1 TAGQKRKRPSPS
13 GPKHPS
19 PSRPKHPYLAG
30 NFAPIRQTL
39 PLTPCTYTGAIPP
52 ELACGEYVRNGS
64 NPVSDNEL
72 GRDAHWFDGDGMLA
86 GVSFAASSTTR
97 PDGTTATEI
106 VPEFVNQYVL
116 TDIYLSTI
124 SSRRLKRPILPSI
137 ATLVNPLSSLLTVC
151 LLVFRTIFL
160 VLLSHLPGSRQKI
173 KKISVANT
181 SLLYHDGRALAT
193 CESGPPMRIQLP
205 GLETVGW
212 YDGVGAEGEPEGSG
226 EHALS
231 EKGDAEQKLGGPGLL
246 GWIRQ
251 WTTAHPKVDP
261 ITKEMMLFH
270 SSFAPPYV
278 QYSVISASKTPSSAT
293 TPTSAASTK
302 LPNIINKSVPGVTS
316 AKMMHDFGVS
326 GQHTVIMDLPLS
338 LDPINLVKNKP
349 VVAYDGD
356 GRSHFGVFPRRDPQA
371 VRWFETSACCIFHTA
386 NTWDEYGAAGNVT
399 AVNMLACRLTSA
411 SIVFAAGNIAA
422 PQPTKKT
429 VRWVQRSSVN
439 GQRNGHMSFFKRYDM
454 DVDASVGGTD
464 RAANKATRRHGDADA
479 WEKLP
484 ELESPSLETEP
495 LLLHCSPSSSSN
507 ASASSQRG
515 NAASQHVGDD
525 ADAVKDDA
533 DAEEDQCRLYYYRF
547 DLSSPPSENSITAQ
561 WALTAIP
568 FEFPSVRPD
577 VEMQAARYVYGCT
590 MTGSNFG
597 AALGRA
603 TKIDALAKIDV
614 KALIEKG
621 RAKPPRGVTGVVDGR
636 TVQQIVRDNSTAEH
650 DDAISIF
657 TAPSG
662 WYLQEPRFVP
672 RRPPPVH
679 ARHRHQQDQDGEEE
693 EDAGYLL
700 SYAFDES
707 QLLPSGEVAAGAV
720 SELWIIDA
728 RSMRHVLC
736 RIALPQRVPY
746 GLHGTWFSSEE
757 VAGQRGVRGFRRVG
771 DRRDDGV
778 EGRGVW
784 AGIRRG
790 LEGWVG

>member
-1 TAGQKRKRPSPS
+1 MSTMQTAGQKRKR
-13 GPKHPS
+13 PS

-52 ELACGEYVRNGS
+52 ELAGGEYVRNGS

-86 GVSFAASSTTR
+86 GVSFTASSTMR
-97 PDGTTATEI
+97 ADGTTASEI

-124 SSRRLKRPILPSI
+124 SSRRLRRPILPSI

-212 YDGVGAEGEPEGSG
+212 YDGVSAEGESEGPGKDAS
-226 EHALS
+226 S
-231 EKGDAEQKLGGPGLL
+231 QKVDAEEKLGGPGLL
-246 GWIRQ
+246 GWIRE

-261 ITKEMMLFH
+261 TTKEMMLFH

-278 QYSVISASKTPSSAT
+278 QYSVVSASKTPSCAT
-293 TPTSAASTK
+293 TSASAA

-338 LDPINLVKNKP
+338 LDPLNLVKNKP
-349 VVAYDGD
+349 VVAYDGE
-356 GRSHFGVFPRRDPQA
+356 GRSRFGVFPRRDPQA

-386 NTWDEYGAAGNVT
+386 NTWDEYGAAGKVT

-422 PQPTKKT
+422 PAPTKKT
-429 VRWVQRSSVN
+429 VRRVQRSSVS
-439 GQRNGHMSFFKRYDM
+439 GQRNRRMSFFKRYDM
-454 DVDASVGGTD
+454 NVDASVGGTD
-464 RAANKATRRHGDADA
+464 RAANEGTRRRGDADA

-495 LLLHCSPSSSSN
+495 LLLHCSPSSGSD
-507 ASASSQRG
+507 ASASTQRG
-515 NAASQHVGDD
+515 NAASQHVDDD
-525 ADAVKDDA
+525 ADAVEDDA

-577 VEMQAARYVYGCT
+577 VEMQAARYIYGCT

-614 KALIEKG
+614 KALIERG
-621 RAKPPRGVTGVVDGR
+621 RAKPPRGVTGVVDDR
-636 TVQQIVRDNSTAEH
+636 TVQQIVRDNATAEH
-650 DDAISIF
+650 DDAIKIF

-672 RRPPPVH
+672 RRPPPVQPHPHHQH
-679 ARHRHQQDQDGEEE
+679 ADAREEDVE
-693 EDAGYLL
+693 DEDAGYLL

-771 DRRDDGV
+771 DRREDRV

-784 AGIRRG
+784 AGIRRRV
-790 LEGWVG
+790 EGWVG